1 MRSSKSPR
9 GATVGGDVKGTCL
22 KWERFPPLNYNGDS
36 AHLRVDGHHDK
47 GATNQLKLHH
57 CHIIRCDLPEKGSFV
72 IHCVV
77 ELVLKSASKSCVMRS
92 YLIPPMLSVVEVRV
106 FNVALTLTTLGKPYG
121 QCAPITTM
129 IPFPT
134 CQGPSR

>member
-9 GATVGGDVKGTCL
+9 GSTVGADVKVTSL
-22 KWERFPPLNYNGDS
+22 KLELFPLFNYNGDS
-36 AHLRVDGHHDK
+36 AHLRVDGDHDK
-47 GATNQLKLHH
+47 GAANQLKLHH
-57 CHIIRCDLPEKGSFV
+57 CHIIRCDLPEKSSFV
-72 IHCVV
+72 IPCVV
-77 ELVLKSASKSCVMRS
+77 ELFLKSASKSCVIWS
-92 YLIPPMLSVVEVRV
+92 YLIPPMLSVVEVKV

-121 QCAPITTM
+121 QYAPVTTM

>member
-9 GATVGGDVKGTCL
+9 GATAGADVKVTSL
-22 KWERFPPLNYNGDS
+22 KLELFPPLNHNGDS
-36 AHLRVDGHHDK
+36 AHLRVDGDHDK
-47 GATNQLKLHH
+47 GAANQLKLHH

-72 IHCVV
+72 IHCLV
-77 ELVLKSASKSCVMRS
+77 ELFLKSASERCVMRS

-106 FNVALTLTTLGKPYG
+106 FNVALTLTTLGKPYVH
-121 QCAPITTM
+121 CAPITTM